1 MKLAMKTVSSRP
13 DAQGTPHQGGGG
25 QSDGVLLGLMVG
37 HLLHPQISQSLQLGP
52 SHCCP
57 SYFQLFS
64 AILPSHTHTHTHTHE
79 RTHTHTRTHT
89 GEESEGERKGV
100 EVENIKMS

>member
-1 MKLAMKTVSSRP
+1 MPRELPTKEVGAKAME
-13 DAQGTPHQGGGG
+13 
-25 QSDGVLLGLMVG
+25 
-37 HLLHPQISQSLQLGP
+37 
-52 SHCCP
+52 CCP

>member
-1 MKLAMKTVSSRP
+1 MPDRANVGTVGIAGRIQNYGTLKLP
-13 DAQGTPHQGGGG
+13 
-25 QSDGVLLGLMVG
+25 
-37 HLLHPQISQSLQLGP
+37 
-52 SHCCP
+52 
-57 SYFQLFS
+57 LF
-64 AILPSHTHTHTHTHE
+64 LDPPRQPVPSHTHTHTHTPD